1 LLHRTIIF
9 ALTSAIPA
17 LSIVSCGDDELTA
30 MQHDADVEVLDT
42 AAPDTTAP
50 DTAAADT
57 AAPDTAVDDGDATED
72 AAADDALPVLQLPD
86 AGSDAADAVT
96 EPPSLDPLGGDRPA
110 LVYLPDGYD
119 AATPTPLVILLHG
132 YSATGPV
139 QDLYLGFHER
149 ATEAG
154 LIAMVPNG
162 TADAFGVHFWN
173 ADPAW
178 CCNFANS
185 GVDDE
190 GYLLGL
196 IAEAGERFNVDPAR
210 VYLLGH
216 SNGGFMAYRMACAHA
231 DVVAGVVS
239 IAGALPKA
247 IGDCAPD
254 RPVTVVEV
262 HGTLDAVISYYG
274 NLAYPSAEA
283 TIDRWVGYDGCD
295 PVPVASGGFDYD
307 SGVLG
312 AETQKLVWDGCDDGA
327 LVSRWTL
334 NGSSHVPL
342 FTSAFLPDAFAFLLS
357 HTRR

>member
-1 LLHRTIIF
+1 MLACIF
-9 ALTSAIPA
+9 AIPLITLA
-17 LSIVSCGDDELTA
+17 YCGDDGLVAT
-30 MQHDADVEVLDT
+30 QHDADIVAVDTAVAPDT
-42 AAPDTTAP
+42 AAPDTIAP
-50 DTAAADT
+50 DTAA
-57 AAPDTAVDDGDATED
+57 PDDVDAT
-72 AAADDALPVLQLPD
+72 DDVEASDTLPILQLPD
-86 AGSDAADAVT
+86 AGPDVAA
-96 EPPSLDPLGGDRPA
+96 PPSLDPLGGDRPA
-110 LVYLPDGYD
+110 LVYVPDDYD

-139 QDLYLGFHER
+139 QDLYLAFHER

-154 LIAMVPNG
+154 LIAVVPTG

-178 CCNFANS
+178 CCNFGGS
-185 GVDDE
+185 DVDDE

-196 IAEAGERFNVDPAR
+196 ISEAAGRFNVDPAR

-216 SNGGFMAYRMACAHA
+216 SNGGFMAHRMACAHA
-231 DVVAGVVS
+231 DVIAGVVS

-247 IGDCAPD
+247 IGDCVPG

-274 NLAYPSAEA
+274 NFAYPSAEA
-283 TIDRWVGYDGCD
+283 TVDRWVGYDGCD

-307 SGVLG
+307 SAVLG
-312 AETQKLVWDGCDDGA
+312 AETQKLVWDGCDGDA

-334 NGSSHVPL
+334 SGSGHVPL
-342 FTSAFLPDAFAFLLS
+342 FTAGFLPDAFAFLLS